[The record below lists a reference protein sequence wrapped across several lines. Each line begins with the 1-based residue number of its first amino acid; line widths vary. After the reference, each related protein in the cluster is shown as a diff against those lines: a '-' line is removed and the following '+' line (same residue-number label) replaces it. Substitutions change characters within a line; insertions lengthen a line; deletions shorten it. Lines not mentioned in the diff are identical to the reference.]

1 MDKWTEESAKENHI
15 VKAMYTYYSNKSSD
29 NYQLLINELLKYNI
43 EERTGQINSAAIDIL
58 AVYLNFSDHTEFTKN
73 WVKEVKEML
82 IEDGIL

>member
-15 VKAMYTYYSNKSSD
+15 VKAMYTYYSDKSSD

-43 EERTGQINSAAIDIL
+43 DERTGQINSSAIDIL
-58 AVYLNFSDHTEFTKN
+58 AVYLNFSDHTEFTKI